1 LLTISGLFLPIFS
14 PRYLLSPAEILPLL
28 ALYRP
33 CSLLLQAIAHAVPC
47 RLSATSSVILTCGFL
62 PQTGLALPHQRHK
75 LSLRKK
81 SVLEATVMELLGSKQ
96 APVYV
101 VHFTQ
106 NATAQ
111 TTQNLLSQNYVNSE

>member
-1 LLTISGLFLPIFS
+1 
-14 PRYLLSPAEILPLL
+14 
-28 ALYRP
+28 
-33 CSLLLQAIAHAVPC
+33 
-47 RLSATSSVILTCGFL
+47 
-62 PQTGLALPHQRHK
+62 
-75 LSLRKK
+75 
-81 SVLEATVMELLGSKQ
+81 MELLGSKQ